1 MSASLLILYP
11 APKNAAEFDRAYRED
26 HLPYAAS
33 RLVGATSLT
42 SKRVL
47 GPGANPVFWLVS
59 DVNFPTAEALLTCA
73 LSKGGQQALAH
84 AASISTGGAPLVI
97 AVVDEPSKLKAQS

>member
-11 APKNAAEFDRAYRED
+11 APKNAAEFDRAYREV
-26 HLPYAAS
+26 HLPYAAT
-33 RLVGATSLT
+33 RFAGATSLT

-47 GPGANPVFWLVS
+47 GPGANPVFFLVS

-84 AASISTGGAPLVI
+84 ATSISTGGDPLVI
-97 AVVDEPSKLKAQS
+97 AVVDDPSELKAKP